1 VQRVGGRPIRPP
13 IGNELACRRSRGV
26 HGEDPHAP
34 PGVRIFPL
42 QNEPECDEGVVA
54 HPSPVG
60 VWPNQLVAYGEPV
73 RAVTESMQL
82 GELGDV
88 QEGQSSTAMAH
99 DDSPR
104 VPTTNIALR
113 RDAWRLSGQS
123 SAPTKRHLHRR
134 PRCPNGR
141 SAGMARPAA
150 YPSLPQPG
158 EAGALERDHA
168 GVASPHVHTHP
179 GVIAHSAG
187 DDGLTAALLLGHEL
201 GTCTCRDQTDEMD
214 ETREDM
220 HVVGSRLN
228 RRAVAEAGPLCET
241 SFHSAAL
248 IPVTLPGHLLRAA
261 SKAPRRAPPG
271 PCRT

>member
-1 VQRVGGRPIRPP
+1 MQQVGARPVGPP
-13 IGNELACRRSRGV
+13 IGNELACRRSRVV

-42 QNEPECDEGVVA
+42 QNEPECDEGGVA

-88 QEGQSSTAMAH
+88 QEGQSSAAMAH

-123 SAPTKRHLHRR
+123 SAPTKRRLHRR
-134 PRCPNGR
+134 PRCPTDDLREWRDPRRTRVSLSLAKRERWNAITPASPAR
-141 SAGMARPAA
+141 TCIRIRASSLTRPA
-150 YPSLPQPG
+150 
-158 EAGALERDHA
+158 
-168 GVASPHVHTHP
+168 T
-179 GVIAHSAG
+179 
-187 DDGLTAALLLGHEL
+187 
-201 GTCTCRDQTDEMD
+201 
-214 ETREDM
+214 
-220 HVVGSRLN
+220 
-228 RRAVAEAGPLCET
+228 T
-241 SFHSAAL
+241 S
-248 IPVTLPGHLLRAA
+248 
-261 SKAPRRAPPG
+261 
-271 PCRT
+271 